1 LTRRLLFALLALAVG
16 QAAVYVA
23 RPMTSYRLLGLGAG
37 PREVGLVAA
46 AFALVPLF
54 IAIPLGRRAD
64 SPRGGSLIVG
74 GSGLEVVACLLL
86 AIARSPLS
94 LAAASALLGLGHLG
108 VALGAQAVIARESPY
123 ERHDRDFGWLTAG
136 VSLGQLAGPLLAGL
150 IVGNRT
156 GAALAPA
163 AGHAMLA
170 GAGVA
175 FVALL
180 SGFLAERGH
189 TAPQP
194 PIAPHFERTS
204 VLGIVT
210 TPGVAAAIFA
220 SLAVLSA
227 ADVFTAYMPVLGEQ
241 RGIEPT
247 IVGVL
252 LAVRAAA
259 SLTSRVGIGTFVRI
273 VGRRRLIVTGCAVAA
288 AAFAGLTL
296 TGDVALL
303 VVLSAALGAA
313 LGFGQPLSMTMV
325 VRLVPDQAR
334 ATALAVRLT
343 GNRIGQ
349 VAAPAAAGLVA
360 GAASVGAVFAMLGG
374 LLVLSAAAV
383 GSSGGRR
390 GDYRGP

>member
-1 LTRRLLFALLALAVG
+1 
-16 QAAVYVA
+16 
-23 RPMTSYRLLGLGAG
+23 M
-37 PREVGLVAA
+37 
-46 AFALVPLF
+46 
-54 IAIPLGRRAD
+54 
-64 SPRGGSLIVG
+64 
-74 GSGLEVVACLLL
+74 
-86 AIARSPLS
+86 
-94 LAAASALLGLGHLG
+94 
-108 VALGAQAVIARESPY
+108 
-123 ERHDRDFGWLTAG
+123 
-136 VSLGQLAGPLLAGL
+136 
-150 IVGNRT
+150 
-156 GAALAPA
+156 
-163 AGHAMLA
+163 
-170 GAGVA
+170 
-175 FVALL
+175 
-180 SGFLAERGH
+180 
-189 TAPQP
+189 APQP
-194 PIAPHFERTS
+194 PIGTHFERTS

-210 TPGVAAAIFA
+210 TPGVAAAILA

-296 TGDVALL
+296 TGDIALL

-390 GDYRGP
+390 GD